1 MPLDPAVT
9 MDLTEEEEAVLAGE
23 AGEGRQWAMEL
34 LVGLGSIFGAPDLIP
49 IASAQL
55 AGVSYKTIGEAGLQ
69 WLQDVSRV
77 SVVSVPSMLNPAG
90 MDPNRWE
97 EMGIPEEFAQKQR
110 SILRMYSR
118 MGVELTCTC
127 TPYLIGHS
135 PEFGHHLAW
144 SESNAVSYANSVLG
158 ARTNREGG
166 PSALAAAIIGKTP
179 RYGLHLPENR
189 LPTAVVD
196 VDPGETN
203 VDYGALG
210 VLVGRD
216 LGNAIPYFR
225 GIHPTPDELKTLG
238 AAMAASG
245 AIALFHVED
254 VTPEARGGIVP
265 GEGLDHIDVGPTEL
279 GEAYDS
285 LSAALKDSDVELI
298 TLGCPHLSIDELE
311 EVAEFLRGKTRR
323 EGAPDLWVCTSNE
336 VKKRAA
342 EAIKTIEEFGMVLVD
357 TCMVVAPIEEV
368 ASTTATNSGKAATYL
383 PLDAFCSQR
392 VLYRSTPMLLNLLVE

>member
-1 MPLDPAVT
+1 ME
-9 MDLTEEEEAVLAGE
+9 LTEEEEAVLAGE
-23 AGEGRQWAMEL
+23 IGEGRQWAMEL
-34 LVGLGSIFGAPDLIP
+34 LVGLGRIFGAEDLVP
-49 IASAQL
+49 ITSAQL
-55 AGVSYKTIGEAGLQ
+55 AGVSYKTIGEAGLR

-97 EMGIPEEFAQKQR
+97 DMGVPEEFAQKQR
-110 SILRMYSR
+110 SILRAYSK

-127 TPYLIGHS
+127 TPYLIGNS
-135 PEFGHHLAW
+135 PQFGEHLAW
-144 SESNAVSYANSVLG
+144 SESNAVSFANSALG

-166 PSALAAAIIGKTP
+166 PSALASAIIGKTP
-179 RYGLHLPENR
+179 RYGLHLRQNR
-189 LPTAVVD
+189 LPSAVVE

-210 VLVGRD
+210 VLVGRE

-225 GIHPTPDELKTLG
+225 GIHPTLDELKSLG

-245 AIALFHVED
+245 AIALYHVED
-254 VTPEARGGIVP
+254 VTPEAMAGLVP
-265 GEGLDHIDVGPTEL
+265 EEGLPLIEVGPRDLE
-279 GEAYDS
+279 EANAS
-285 LSAALKDSDVELI
+285 LSASVRDQDVELV

-311 EVAEFLRGKTRR
+311 EVAEFLRDKKRR
-323 EGAPDLWVCTSNE
+323 EGAPELWVCTSKE

-342 EAIKTIEEFGMVLVD
+342 EAVKTIEEFGKVLVD

-368 ASTTATNSGKAATYL
+368 ARTTATNSGKAATYL
-383 PLDAFCSQR
+383 PLDSFCSQR
-392 VLYRSTPMLLNLLVE
+392 VLYRSTPHLLSLLVE